1 MADAT
6 DLKSVLAKARYGFE
20 SHHRHASK
28 MALYEGKSLKCAI
41 KSRCE
46 SLRTK
51 THEIAFYLPSIWQ
64 AAGRAPPGYV
74 LVKRGIPASGT
85 PTGPWKKKSFLTR
98 KHRTR
103 TTMTRCCGR

>member
-64 AAGRAPPGYV
+64 AAGPSDAGLV
-74 LVKRGIPASGT
+74 LGE
-85 PTGPWKKKSFLTR
+85 TGHT
-98 KHRTR
+98 
-103 TTMTRCCGR
+103 G